1 MTRFIAKRKCF
12 SHSRTQPPPP
22 QHHNETTPP
31 LRPVKKKSRG
41 KIKGGISEKIVSFI
55 RQRYTDP
62 IKTNY
67 ISGKNTLAKVFRHFI
82 FIDVDAYRVGCKFL
96 SSFRYKFICIVV
108 LHQMHYLRKAV
119 KRSGYIQKKQN
130 IYKMIENKG
139 TPGHMLQIPNME
151 KNKL

>member
-1 MTRFIAKRKCF
+1 MLKRNQSKEKNETPQNDSFYREKKMLLTF
-12 SHSRTQPPPP
+12 SHSTSSTSTP
-22 QHHNETTPP
+22 QRNNASTPP
-31 LRPVKKKSRG
+31 SEKKSRG

-108 LHQMHYLRKAV
+108 LH
-119 KRSGYIQKKQN
+119 
-130 IYKMIENKG
+130 
-139 TPGHMLQIPNME
+139 
-151 KNKL
+151 